1 MIGFTAQFVAR
12 EEGIFILW
20 KLLPHGVFEIPA
32 VVIAMGLG
40 LYLGSRLL
48 EERFLIKDM
57 TKRLVIIFLV
67 CVLLVPFFGFYVA
80 ASDSIGLDTAQD
92 FSSFSGTDL
101 TVLFG
106 IALINLL
113 FIACFVFVLMT
124 FLRYKPLRRDLVNCL
139 WAFILIVIPL
149 LIIAG
154 IVEGLLITLLG

>member
-1 MIGFTAQFVAR
+1 M
-12 EEGIFILW
+12 
-20 KLLPHGVFEIPA
+20 
-32 VVIAMGLG
+32 
-40 LYLGSRLL
+40 
-48 EERFLIKDM
+48 
-57 TKRLVIIFLV
+57 IFLV

-154 IVEGLLITLLG
+154 IVEGLLITLLGQGFFETTDSLLKHPLTLVRFPMFQPISLIAPYNSQRLIYV